1 MPDQP
6 ANSRAED
13 VGRAHPEGS
22 SLADARVPPSSWYSN
37 EEKLLGEL
45 RATRGVLAM
54 PVLRGYE
61 QFAELKRGGQGV
73 VYRAMQTSTKRPV
86 AIKVLSE
93 AGVLSEGGLRRFE
106 RETDLAA
113 GLRHPHIV
121 RVFDSGVLGDGRAY
135 LVMEYVEGLPLHEWA
150 DGQGSQASV
159 LRLFALVCDALHY
172 AHTRGVIHRD
182 IKPSNIRVDGEGQPR
197 ILDFGLAKLSTPLTR
212 TESFDRV
219 GAVSGGGEFG
229 GREPGSGQSGGDAT
243 LTTTGQF
250 IGSLPYAS
258 PEQAKGDHHAT
269 DTRSDVYALGAVLY
283 QLLTR
288 SLPVDVQR
296 PLHEALT
303 NIVQGNVT
311 RPGLR
316 AKLDEP
322 LELIVLK
329 ALSRDPSD
337 RYQSAAAFA
346 EDVRAYLAG
355 QPIAAKRESTWRAMR
370 RQAARYRR
378 LAIAGGLGLVA
389 MGGLS
394 AVAIA
399 NAREARHQRDQA
411 QQATAEMTSARD
423 LASSEAQRANDALRT
438 ATEEKERADRERK
451 KAETSATFLTE
462 LIANANPNKGAGRDA
477 KVLDVLSKAAADAPV
492 KYKDD
497 PSTLM
502 TLHATL
508 GNAYGNLGMWPES
521 MAQYEAGLV
530 VARAHPELCK
540 DQEELMFM
548 GSLASGVGQQGKWS
562 ESAAMFEAV
571 VARYAELGF
580 TRHQNLA
587 ISLSDLGVCYR
598 NMDEPAKAADA
609 YARSY
614 EAAPDSLREAEFGA
628 NLAANRAMLKE
639 AMGDLAGAIADLVP
653 ALAQMERTSGADAM
667 ITNIA
672 RSNLAYLY
680 ISKGDPERAIEVLRI
695 AVPSLER
702 TVGPDAASTLIA
714 KNNLAKCML
723 DTKRYDDA
731 RALFEGVLEAYE
743 RTGQGE
749 SQRVLAPTNS
759 LITTLAEMGRGEEA
773 LTRMNEFLV
782 KVARVRGEKSE
793 DYAIALNNKG
803 VGLEKLGRAQEGEQF
818 IRQAIAIVDPAA
830 GVMPATHW
838 RFDLFR
844 ATLGA
849 NLVAQGK
856 LAEARELI
864 VDAHKKLS
872 AKLPAV
878 SSGVRHAQKCMA
890 KLLRAEGDEVG
901 AKEWESKASPAAAA
915 AR

>member
-6 ANSRAED
+6 ANSRADD
-13 VGRAHPEGS
+13 VGRTHPEGS

-45 RATRGVLAM
+45 RSARGVAALPA
-54 PVLRGYE
+54 VAGYE
-61 QFAELKRGGQGV
+61 HFRELRRGGQGV
-73 VYRAMQTSTKRPV
+73 VYAAVQTSTKRTV

-150 DGQGSQASV
+150 DGQESRVSV

-197 ILDFGLAKLSTPLTR
+197 ILDFGLAKLSVPLTR
-212 TESFDRV
+212 TASFSGESAE
-219 GAVSGGGEFG
+219 GARGEGGFASRPES
-229 GREPGSGQSGGDAT
+229 EVPDAT

-283 QLLTR
+283 QLLTH

-303 NIVQGNVT
+303 NIVQGQLT
-311 RPGLR
+311 RPSLR
-316 AKLDEP
+316 NADVDEQ

-329 ALSRDPSD
+329 ALAREPGD
-337 RYQSAAAFA
+337 RYQSATALA
-346 EDVRAYLAG
+346 DDLRAYLAG

-378 LAIAGGLGLVA
+378 LAIAGGVGLLA

-399 NAREARHQRDQA
+399 NAREAGRQRDAA
-411 QQATAEMTSARD
+411 QKATQEISLARD
-423 LASSEAQRANDALRT
+423 LASSEATRANEALR
-438 ATEEKERADRERK
+438 AANEEKDRADRERK
-451 KAETSATFLTE
+451 KAETSATFLAE

-477 KVLDVLSKAAADAPV
+477 KVIDVLEKAAADAPT
-492 KYKDD
+492 KYKND

-508 GNAYGNLGMWPES
+508 GNAFANLGMWQECI
-521 MAQYEAGLV
+521 AQHTAGLA
-530 VARAHPELCK
+530 VARAHPDVCK

-548 GSLASGVGQQGKWS
+548 GSLASATSQTGNWAEG
-562 ESAAMFEAV
+562 AAQFEAL
-571 VARYAELGF
+571 VARYAELGL

-598 NMDEPAKAADA
+598 NMNEPAKAAHA

-614 EAAPDSLREAEFGA
+614 EAAPDELRKGEFGA

-639 AMGDLAGAIADLVP
+639 AMGDLAGAINDLVP
-653 ALAQMERTSGADAM
+653 ALAQMESVVGADAM

-680 ISKGDPERAIEVLRI
+680 ISKGDPEKAIGVLRV
-695 AVPSLER
+695 AVPSFDR
-702 TVGPDAASTLIA
+702 TVGPDAGTTLIA
-714 KNNLAKCML
+714 KNNLAKCLL
-723 DTKRYDDA
+723 DTKRYDE
-731 RALFEGVLEAYE
+731 ALAMYQAVLDAYE
-743 RTGQGE
+743 RTGQGD
-749 SQRVLAPTNS
+749 SPRTLAPSNS
-759 LITTLAEMGRGEEA
+759 LITVLADMGRGDDA
-773 LTRMNEFLV
+773 LAKLEQHLA
-782 KVARVRGEKSE
+782 KVVRIKGEKSE

-803 VGLEKLGRAQEGEQF
+803 VTLEKLGRASEGEPF
-818 IRQAIAIVDPAA
+818 IRSALAIVAPDA

-838 RFDLFR
+838 RYDLFR
-844 ATLGA
+844 ATLA
-849 NLVAQGK
+849 VNLVTQGK
-856 LAEARELI
+856 LAAAREL
-864 VDAHKKLS
+864 VFDAHEKLAS
-872 AKLPAV
+872 KLP
-878 SSGVRHAQKCMA
+878 SGSAPVRHAQKAIA
-890 KLLRAEGDEVG
+890 KLLRAEGDEAG
-901 AKEWESKASPAAAA
+901 ATEWEKKASPPSE
-915 AR
+915 